1 MRRWLAVLLISGCA
15 TSGGGVS
22 FQKTNL
28 DVVLDARNAADDA
41 KDATTVAA
49 KDAELKGRME
59 TWVVFVS
66 DMSGFSKLTREK
78 GIAWFLAQIR
88 RMERVALPLLQKH
101 QCELVK
107 QYGDDLFIVSKD
119 PKKLVAF
126 AREFLAALEVEKQRG
141 NPLNVSIGIAQGE
154 VLRVG
159 TDLFGEPVNRAS
171 KLGEDMGEAEE
182 LLLGIEVFEA
192 LSPEAKAGCVVQPEG
207 TREAKFPFA
216 LCSKPVAP

>member
-1 MRRWLAVLLISGCA
+1 MWRWLMLLLISGCA
-15 TSGGGVS
+15 TSGVS
-22 FQKTNL
+22 FRKANL
-28 DVVLDARNAADDA
+28 DTVLDARNAADDR
-41 KDATTVAA
+41 KDAATVAA

-59 TWVVFVS
+59 TWVVFIS

-88 RMERVALPLLQKH
+88 RMELVALPLLQKH

-119 PKKLVAF
+119 PQKLVTF

-141 NPLNVSIGIAQGE
+141 NSLNVSIGIAKGE

-159 TDLFGEPVNRAS
+159 NDLFGEPVNRAS
-171 KLGEDMGEAEE
+171 KLGEDLGEAEE

-192 LSPEAKAGCVVQPEG
+192 LSPEAKVGCVVQPEG
-207 TREAKFPFA
+207 TRGAKFSFA
-216 LCSKPVAP
+216 LCSKPATP